1 MEKINKRKKIVKMS
15 IILAII
21 LILVG
26 ILLALI
32 INSNTKEEIFNV
44 TFVVDGVEYHDNVWV
59 VNGSIS
65 PLPSNPTKEG
75 YVFDYWEIDG
85 KKYTGNEKITSDVT
99 LVAVFREKE
108 KVIVTFNK
116 DNGEKGSTKTIYKYE
131 KVTAISPPK
140 KTGYEFIGWYLDVD
154 DEYGEDELFSFDT
167 KVEENITLI
176 AKWEPLVYIIT
187 FDSNGGSNVGSK
199 VVDYKNKVKVPN
211 EPTREGYNFLG
222 WYLNDKKYDFNTK
235 VTKDITLVAKWESKI
250 PTELAKPQMEITGSP
265 FNRKNLKETMIIQ
278 CEYNIK
284 LTNYKDYI
292 YQAENGEYKYFID
305 EYYII
310 KDGTTYMIQDDI
322 EETLKM
328 LLDFGGTY
336 EIYLKVVRKNSDG
349 EIVASNISDSIIID
363 TKSDMTP
370 KLTLGVFKCSS
381 SWDFCEV
388 LLEDGL
394 YKYRLNVFGSVG
406 ENFDGGIIEIYEKEN
421 GNYTYIDNAGHESGL
436 FVEIAPNTKK
446 TYVARACLTNSLS
459 QKMCGNYSNELIID
473 TSKENGMSK

>member
-1 MEKINKRKKIVKMS
+1 MEKSNKRRKIVKIS

-235 VTKDITLVAKWESKI
+235 VTKDITLVAKWEKI
-250 PTELAKPQMEITGSP
+250 AYGDLDEDGEVKSLDALRVLKYINGELQFTEQEKKNADVNVNNKINYEDVVLILGNSVGHYENTLPNIPIKNYTLYGDLDEDGLLTKDDYNKLNSFITSNTTISEQAKKNADVNGNGKIDEMDLKNLNSRLNNQEYVLDGVIRASTTPIIDYIAYGDLDEDGIINEKDSIKLQQYLNKEITLNTQST
-265 FNRKNLKETMIIQ
+265 KNA
-278 CEYNIK
+278 
-284 LTNYKDYI
+284 DV
-292 YQAENGEYKYFID
+292 NGDGKVDEVDLDLLSKY
-305 EYYII
+305 
-310 KDGTTYMIQDDI
+310 
-322 EETLKM
+322 
-328 LLDFGGTY
+328 LLN
-336 EIYLKVVRKNSDG
+336 NSDG
-349 EIVASNISDSIIID
+349 KV
-363 TKSDMTP
+363 P
-370 KLTLGVFKCSS
+370 
-381 SWDFCEV
+381 
-388 LLEDGL
+388 
-394 YKYRLNVFGSVG
+394 
-406 ENFDGGIIEIYEKEN
+406 
-421 GNYTYIDNAGHESGL
+421 
-436 FVEIAPNTKK
+436 
-446 TYVARACLTNSLS
+446 TNPLS
-459 QKMCGNYSNELIID
+459 
-473 TSKENGMSK
+473 